1 MRDTTALE
9 FFCFMAWPDAVMS
22 VWMAQ
27 LSVSCRSMPVVVRRM
42 TTETL
47 LVSAQ
52 SHHLVELSDAADNH
66 CELPAFFRL
75 TRSALQAGDALEQ
88 EVTLIE
94 LVVSEGH
101 IPQLIVG
108 IGHQAACVS
117 R

>member
-1 MRDTTALE
+1 MQATTAPG

-52 SHHLVELSDAADNH
+52 SHHLVELGDTADNN
-66 CELPAFFRL
+66 CELTSLLRL
-75 TRSALQAGDALEQ
+75 SRRAIQASDALEQ
-88 EVTLIE
+88 QITQIDV
-94 LVVSEGH
+94 VVSVY
-101 IPQLIVG
+101 PT
-108 IGHQAACVS
+108 S
-117 R
+117 